1 MPNLVDQIDSEAGNG
16 SVTPLRYAPY
26 RGSRIPSITDLTGVE
41 EIFSSTAAANAKV
54 KHPRKTAGNT
64 LAKNRPPRSTADVKN
79 RPPRSTAGVKNRP
92 PRSTAAPPQATF
104 ATVHSS
110 ADLMTSTVISM
121 PEAIENEN
129 YIGVEV

>member
-64 LAKNRPPRSTADVKN
+64 AGVKN

>member
-64 LAKNRPPRSTADVKN
+64 LAKNRPPRSTA
-79 RPPRSTAGVKNRP
+79 GVKNRP